1 MVKKNYGKVMVLEDD
16 IRFEMFFKQNL
27 QQLLDEVE
35 TSKIKWDLIYLGR
48 KRLKISLESYL
59 EGVNRLVWPHYS
71 YWTLGYVL
79 SLSGAQKLLAQRP
92 LGKMLPV
99 DEYLPVMFDKHPKEQ
114 WLNHFSPRDLVALS
128 AQPLLLYPTHY
139 TGEPGYFTDTEDSE
153 VVSIWNEHG
162 APESRQPD
170 TMLGDTEH
178 GMISDQGAG
187 LLRSDVKA
195 DATMFRN
202 DEL

>member
-1 MVKKNYGKVMVLEDD
+1 M
-16 IRFEMFFKQNL
+16 
-27 QQLLDEVE
+27 
-35 TSKIKWDLIYLGR
+35 
-48 KRLKISLESYL
+48 
-59 EGVNRLVWPHYS
+59 
-71 YWTLGYVL
+71 
-79 SLSGAQKLLAQRP
+79 
-92 LGKMLPV
+92 
-99 DEYLPVMFDKHPKEQ
+99 
-114 WLNHFSPRDLVALS
+114 ALS

-170 TMLGDTEH
+170 AMLGDTEH